1 MILQE
6 KNSQSTISRIYDLKK
21 EDRKGLVRFTRSIT
35 SSLKDLNQ
43 ATAFNSSIND
53 LEKEIELLKLKK
65 KDLEKDLITDKIIK
79 ESKKTKL

>member
-6 KNSQSTISRIYDLKK
+6 KNSQSTINRIYDLKK
-21 EDRKGLVRFTRSIT
+21 EDRKGIVRFTRSIT
-35 SSLKDLNQ
+35 SSLKDLHQ
-43 ATAFNSSIND
+43 ASALNSTLQD
-53 LEKEIELLKLKK
+53 LEKEIEQLKLQK